1 MGELSSE
8 ADAIR
13 VRFTNGG
20 AFGLDVRREV
30 ERFLAEPGRTRR
42 GQIALLVKAPIGVG
56 AMLGGWAVLIF
67 AAPGWVLALAAL
79 ALIAAGSLL
88 TAFCVQHDANHGA
101 TFRAR
106 HWNYLLGW
114 TADVMLGVSSHAWRV
129 KHNVAHHTYTNVEGF
144 DDDIALSPIARF
156 APAQV
161 SRPWYRLQH
170 LYVWPLYC
178 FMGLRW
184 QIADDA
190 CAFIRGRIGR
200 SNLRRPRGWDLAA
213 MVGGKCLFIV
223 WALVVPL
230 LVYPWWQV
238 VVGFVGVSC
247 LISLVMAVTFQLAH
261 CVEEASFVTAEE
273 LGGEPRSWAEHEVET
288 TVDFCPRNRVLTWSL
303 GGLNFQIEHHL
314 FPRIPHTLY
323 PSIAPIVRAACARH
337 GVTYAV
343 APRLRDALGS
353 HVRHLKAMGARAEAP
368 DLHLG

>member
-288 TVDFCPRNRVLTWSL
+288 TVDFCPRNRVLRGRSAGSTSRSSTTCSL
-303 GGLNFQIEHHL
+303 ASRTRCI
-314 FPRIPHTLY
+314 R
-323 PSIAPIVRAACARH
+323 R
-337 GVTYAV
+337 
-343 APRLRDALGS
+343 
-353 HVRHLKAMGARAEAP
+353 
-368 DLHLG
+368 

>member
-8 ADAIR
+8 AGAAR

-20 AFGLDVRREV
+20 AFALDVRGEV

-42 GQIALLVKAPIGVG
+42 GRIALLVKAPIGVG

-67 AAPGWVLALAAL
+67 AAPGPAGAMTAL
-79 ALIAAGSLL
+79 ALVAVGSLL

-101 TFRAR
+101 TFKAR
-106 HWNYLLGW
+106 RWNYLLGW

-129 KHNVAHHTYTNVEGF
+129 KHNVAHHTYTNVAGF

-156 APAQV
+156 APAQA

-190 CAFIRGRIGR
+190 WAFFRGRIGR
-200 SNLRRPRGWDLAA
+200 SKLRWPRGWDLAA
-213 MVGGKCLFIV
+213 MVGGKFLFVV

-238 VVGFVGVSC
+238 VVGFIGVSC

-273 LGGEPRSWAEHEVET
+273 LGGEPRAWAEHEVET

-314 FPRIPHTLY
+314 FPRVPHTLY

-337 GVTYAV
+337 GVSYAV

-353 HVRHLKAMGARAEAP
+353 HVRHLKTMGARGEAP
-368 DLHLG
+368 DLELG

>member
-1 MGELSSE
+1 M
-8 ADAIR
+8 
-13 VRFTNGG
+13 
-20 AFGLDVRREV
+20 RREV

-42 GQIALLVKAPIGVG
+42 GRIALLVKAPIGVG

-67 AAPGWVLALAAL
+67 AAPGRVLALAAL

-101 TFRAR
+101 TFKAR
-106 HWNYLLGW
+106 RWNYLLGW

-129 KHNVAHHTYTNVEGF
+129 KHNVAHHTYTNVAGF

-156 APAQV
+156 APGAGV
-161 SRPWYRLQH
+161 APVVPPPASLRLAAVLLHGIALADRRRRLRPSSVAGSGARSCAGRAAGISRPW
-170 LYVWPLYC
+170 
-178 FMGLRW
+178 
-184 QIADDA
+184 
-190 CAFIRGRIGR
+190 
-200 SNLRRPRGWDLAA
+200 SAA
-213 MVGGKCLFIV
+213 SSCSSS

-337 GVTYAV
+337 GVSYAV

-353 HVRHLKAMGARAEAP
+353 HVRHLKAMGARGEAP